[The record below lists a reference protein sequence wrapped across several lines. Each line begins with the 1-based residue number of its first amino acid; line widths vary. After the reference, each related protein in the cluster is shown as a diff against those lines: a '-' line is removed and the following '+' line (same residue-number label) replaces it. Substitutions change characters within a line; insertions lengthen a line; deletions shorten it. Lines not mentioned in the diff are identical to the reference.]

1 MPSLGSLCGENNNS
15 RTLGSFPSKAERVA
29 RGRAAGKNATE
40 MPKSGINVWTELGL
54 PERTG
59 SEQKLTGGHAVSK
72 HRLWASKCPRGQVLT
87 IMIIIANFDRGTV
100 ILLL

>member
-1 MPSLGSLCGENNNS
+1 M
-15 RTLGSFPSKAERVA
+15 GSFPSKAERVA
-29 RGRAAGKNATE
+29 RGRAAGKNGTE

-59 SEQKLTGGHAVSK
+59 SEQKLTGGHDVSK
-72 HRLWASKCPRGQVLT
+72 HRLWASKCPRGRVLT
-87 IMIIIANFDRGTV
+87 ITIIIANFDRGTV